1 MKKKRKN
8 RRSES
13 ERPNL
18 EPRLNLKT
26 RYDLYDQDYL
36 HKLSPEEL
44 DWLNKFN
51 KEYVSAD
58 LDTKNPRKN
67 FHKNKKLKKDCYDR
81 NNARN
86 RDILTRAKAS
96 KQLLPYEDLEEES
109 QNKEYEDYLIS
120 KMDEKDARE
129 AIEWLADE
137 LEKDEEKLESNLI
150 NEQKKE

>member
-81 NNARN
+81 NNSRN

-96 KQLLPYEDLEEES
+96 KQLLPFEDLDNES

-150 NEQKKE
+150 SEQKKE